1 MQTTYLPIIIC
12 IVTFY
17 DFMSN
22 LRLFSSYIYSS
33 LLTKCDLF
41 VKDGN
46 RMKLRKLLEFD
57 SLLDYE
63 DAGANGKH
71 DPRKKPG
78 NGGGRN
84 P

>member
-1 MQTTYLPIIIC
+1 VI
-12 IVTFY
+12 
-17 DFMSN
+17 N
-22 LRLFSSYIYSS
+22 
-33 LLTKCDLF
+33 LF

-46 RMKLRKLLEFD
+46 RIKLRKLLEFD

-63 DAGANGKH
+63 DAGANSKH